1 VGTEEFITM
10 NKKQFFLGL
19 ILASFI
25 GALIAVGGIKL
36 FEEAPVESEA
46 VTVENTSAS
55 FTSMVD
61 DANFTVP
68 DGLNFVYAAEVTTPT
83 VVHIQSNFNQ
93 EKGSSYGNSMEDLF
107 RDFFGNRSPNQERT
121 PQYGRGFGSGVI
133 ISADGYIV
141 TNNHVIDDADEVQVT
156 LENNRKYVAE
166 VIGTDPTTDVAL
178 IKVKAKGLPF
188 VNYGDSD
195 ALRVGEWVL
204 AVGNP
209 FAQGSQ
215 YDLTSTVTAGIVSAK
230 ARSINIIG
238 GTYGI
243 ESFIQTDAA
252 VNPGNSGGALVN
264 LRGELIGINTAIA
277 SPNRSYAGYSFAVPS
292 TLVRKVVADLKEYGV
307 VQRALLGVNINN
319 VTEEVAEEKGLDEV
333 SGVVIAGVGDKSA
346 AAEAGLKPGDVVTHI
361 NNTKVRD
368 VPELQELVA
377 RNRPGDDI
385 KVTFVR
391 DTRQKTVTATL
402 RNTQGDTQLV
412 NYSASRSFDGAYFV
426 EASADL
432 LEKLDLEHGV
442 RISKVTEGKWKNQG
456 VPEGFVITH
465 VNKRAVS
472 DVDEV
477 LSALKKREGGNLIEG
492 VDQKGTEK
500 YYAIGW

>member
-1 VGTEEFITM
+1 M
-10 NKKQFFLGL
+10 SKKQFFLGL
-19 ILASFI
+19 VLASFI

-36 FEEAPVESEA
+36 FEEPQVENNPVA
-46 VTVENTSAS
+46 VENTAAS

-68 DGLNFVYAAEVTTPT
+68 DGLNFVYAAEVATPT
-83 VVHIQSNFNQ
+83 VVHIQSNFKREQ
-93 EKGSSYGNSMEDLF
+93 GSSYGNSMEDLLK
-107 RDFFGNRSPNQERT
+107 DFFGNRAPNNQERE

-133 ISADGYIV
+133 ISSDGYIV

-156 LENNRKYVAE
+156 LENNRTYVAE
-166 VIGTDPTTDVAL
+166 VIGTDPTTDIAL
-178 IKVKAKGLPF
+178 IKVKAKDLPF

-209 FAQGSQ
+209 FAQGSR

-277 SPNRSYAGYSFAVPS
+277 SPSRSYAGYSFAVPS
-292 TLVRKVVADLKEYGV
+292 TLVRKVIADLKEYGV

-319 VTEEVAEEKGLDEV
+319 VTEELAEEKGLDEV
-333 SGVVIAGVGDKSA
+333 SGVLIEGVGDNSA
-346 AAEAGLKPGDVVTHI
+346 AGEAGLKAGDVVTHI
-361 NNTKVRD
+361 NNTKVKD

-385 KVTFVR
+385 KVTFIR
-391 DTRQKTVTATL
+391 DSKQKTVTATL
-402 RNTQGDTQLV
+402 RNTKGDTQLV
-412 NYSASRSFDGAYFV
+412 NFSASRSFDGAYFE

-432 LEKLDLEHGV
+432 LDNLDLEQGV
-442 RISKVTEGKWKNQG
+442 RISKITDGKWKNQG

-465 VNKRAVS
+465 VNKREVS

-492 VDQKGTEK
+492 VDQKGNEK